1 MAPTTTIPTISTPIT
16 TLFGIRHPVFLAGM
30 DTAAGPELAAA
41 VCNAGGM
48 GVIGGYGYTPK
59 ALSQQIRELRAALID
74 KNAPFGVDLLVPQ
87 VGGSARKTNSDYTKG
102 QLPELID
109 VLVKEKVA
117 LFVCAVGVPPKHA
130 VDRLHQAGIPIMNM
144 VGHPKHVP
152 KALAAGV
159 DLICAQA
166 GEAGGHTGTIAASI
180 LIPACVDA
188 VRGRVSPLTG
198 NPIYVVG
205 AGAVYDGRGLAANLM
220 WGAHAVWVGT
230 RFLASV
236 EANAPKMHKEG
247 VLSAGFDDAVTTLIF
262 SGRPMRVRRTPYIDD
277 WYYLPLYSTAAI
289 CSLIVPRNTNR
300 QAEIKELTE
309 KGILPHQHE
318 MDKHPEKAVEGARWP
333 IGSVAALIHE
343 VLPAKTIVENM
354 VTEAAA
360 LLIQGGALV
369 TQAKL

>member
-1 MAPTTTIPTISTPIT
+1 MASAPRTPRISTPIT

-30 DTAAGPELAAA
+30 DSAAGPELAAA

-48 GVIGGYGYTPK
+48 GVIGGYGFTPA
-59 ALSQQIRELRAALID
+59 ALRGQIREIKVGLID
-74 KNAPFGVDLLVPQ
+74 KNAPFGVDLLIPQ

-109 VLVKEKVA
+109 VIIEEKAA
-117 LFVCAVGVPPKHA
+117 LFVCAVGVPPRD
-130 VDRLHQAGIPIMNM
+130 VVERLHKAGIPVMNM
-144 VGHPKHVP
+144 VGHPKHVS

-166 GEAGGHTGTIAASI
+166 GEGGGHTGSVAASI

-188 VRGRVSPLTG
+188 VKGHKSPLTG
-198 NPIYVVG
+198 KPVYVVG

-220 WGAHAVWVGT
+220 WGAGAVWVGT
-230 RFLASV
+230 RFLASE
-236 EANAPKMHKEG
+236 EASAPKAHKEH
-247 VLSAGFDDAVTTLIF
+247 VLSAGFDDAVTTLIY
-262 SGRPMRVRRTPYIDD
+262 SGRPMRVKRTPYVDD
-277 WYYLPLYSTAAI
+277 W
-289 CSLIVPRNTNR
+289 NTNR
-300 QAEIKELTE
+300 EAEIKELTA

-318 MDKHPEKAVEGARWP
+318 LEKYPEKTVEGARWP
-333 IGSVAALIHE
+333 IGSVAALIHA
-343 VLPAKTIVENM
+343 VLPAKVIVENM

-360 LLIQGGALV
+360 LLTQGGALV